1 MSSDSEA
8 LSVPAV
14 PPATAYTDAPSAHV
28 TTSKNATTQ
37 HVTTSRNATTQHVTP
52 HRVVSIA
59 TNLPGPLAARRF
71 AELGMHVTKV
81 EPPSGD
87 LMQHYCRAYYG
98 ELIAGQHVCAI
109 DLKSEDGA
117 AELRDL
123 LAQADLLLTSHRPAA
138 LERLGLGWE
147 QLHAEFPQLNQ
158 VAIVG
163 HSGDDAAM
171 AGHDLTYQAH
181 AGTLDPPH
189 MPRIPVADMAGSER
203 AVSEGLAALLNRTH
217 TGSGSYREVALA
229 DMAEHFGGPAR
240 HGLTS
245 NDGLLGG
252 GIPQYGLYPARE
264 GWVAVALLEPHFL
277 ADGLELLGI
286 SGDREEFQRILATKT
301 AAEWEAFA
309 RRHNLPLAAVRE
321 GPHAPDPGEG

>member
-14 PPATAYTDAPSAHV
+14 PPATVYIDAPSAH
-28 TTSKNATTQ
+28 A
-37 HVTTSRNATTQHVTP
+37 TP

-59 TNLPGPLAARRF
+59 TNLPGPFAARRF

-87 LMQHYCRAYYG
+87 LMEHYCRAYYG
-98 ELIAGQHVCAI
+98 ELIAGQHVCTI

-138 LERLGLGWE
+138 L
-147 QLHAEFPQLNQ
+147 
-158 VAIVG
+158 
-163 HSGDDAAM
+163 
-171 AGHDLTYQAH
+171 
-181 AGTLDPPH
+181 LD
-189 MPRIPVADMAGSER
+189 
-203 AVSEGLAALLNRTH
+203 RTH

-245 NDGLLGG
+245 NDALLGG

-301 AAEWEAFA
+301 AAEWEVFA

>member
-14 PPATAYTDAPSAHV
+14 PPATAYTDAPGAHA

-37 HVTTSRNATTQHVTP
+37 HATP

-203 AVSEGLAALLNRTH
+203 AVSEGLAALLDRTH

-301 AAEWEAFA
+301 AAEWEVFA
-309 RRHNLPLAAVRE
+309 RRHNLPLAVVRE